1 MSALATHRIALIL
14 LTALAVASCAELPR
28 LAGGQP
34 SALPDAKLVALADE
48 MHGALLQARPPLD
61 HAGLQAYVSEV
72 GRRLAAQTPWPR
84 LNWRFTV
91 LDESEINN
99 AFALPAGQV
108 YLTRGLL
115 AFPNSEAELAALIA
129 HEIGHVVAG
138 HGARDLG
145 GGRGAAAMAAHWAE
159 GYGRERELEA
169 SALAAEYLARAGY
182 DPKALLDVMTK
193 LKLVERYLN
202 AQARSGGVVRQGHHA
217 ALTLRLG
224 RDARLEQAVEAAR
237 RHAAPT
243 PRADADYLGQIAGL
257 AFGER
262 AEDRI
267 LRGALLLHGG
277 FGVAI
282 EFPPG
287 WSVQHDAAHTVATN
301 AQGDAR
307 VEMLRGKG
315 SQQAALQAAFRFD
328 PGVRYSEGTLNGF
341 PALFAAGTQGGR
353 PLIAAAISADGG
365 PYLVAGIADVAAA
378 YARERVALRAAINS
392 VRALSEAER
401 QTVRPPLLRVVRAGP
416 DDSVA
421 RLAKASPLG
430 QEGEAWL
437 RLINGLYPGG
447 EPVAGQRLKIV
458 E

>member
-1 MSALATHRIALIL
+1 MSALATHRITLTL
-14 LTALAVASCAELPR
+14 LTVLAVASCAELPR
-28 LAGGQP
+28 LAGGWP
-34 SALPDAKLVALADE
+34 PAPPDAKLGALADE
-48 MHGALLQARPPLD
+48 MHGALLQAQPPLD
-61 HAGLQAYVSEV
+61 HAVLQAYVSEV

-91 LDESEINN
+91 LDASEIN

-138 HGARDLG
+138 HGAHDVR
-145 GGRGAAAMAAHWAE
+145 GGRGAAEVAAHWAE

-182 DPKALLDVMTK
+182 DPRALLDVMTK

-202 AQARSGGVVRQGHHA
+202 TQARSGGVVRHGHHA
-217 ALTLRLG
+217 ALTLRPG
-224 RDARLEQAVEAAR
+224 RDARLEEAVEAAR
-237 RHAAPT
+237 RHAALAT
-243 PRADADYLGQIAGL
+243 RADADYLGEIAGL

-262 AEDRI
+262 AEDCI
-267 LRGALLLHGG
+267 LRGALFLHGG

-287 WSVQHDAAHTVATN
+287 WSVQHDAAHAVATN

-307 VEMLRGKG
+307 VELLRGKG
-315 SQQAALQAAFRFD
+315 AQQAALQAAFRFD
-328 PGVRYSEGTLNGF
+328 RGVRYSEGTLSGF

-365 PYLVAGIADVAAA
+365 PYLVAGIADDAAA
-378 YARERVALRAAINS
+378 YARERLALRAAINS
-392 VRALSEAER
+392 VRALSETER
-401 QTVRPPLLRVVRAGP
+401 RTVRPPVLRVVRAGP

-421 RLAKASPLG
+421 RLAKGSPLG

-437 RLINGLYPGG
+437 RLINGWYPRG